1 MSRSNTRI
9 QNLTRVT
16 TLADLDIIPTGPA
29 SGDVAKGITFADFE
43 ALIEVDGA
51 ATVVQRFSDTGTIN
65 AATELAISTGTHTLV
80 MPDASNRIL
89 DIKSVSGT
97 ITIDSGSNTVENG
110 NTVTTT
116 QDRSFY
122 LDGTVWLEL

>member
-16 TLADLDIIPTGPA
+16 TLEALDIIPIGPA
-29 SGDVAKGITFADFE
+29 SGDVAKGITKSDMEAQFE
-43 ALIEVDGA
+43 GDGA
-51 ATVVQRFSDTGTIN
+51 ATVVQRFSATGTII
-65 AATELAISTGTHTLV
+65 ATTELAISTGTHTLI

-97 ITIDSGSNTVENG
+97 ITLDSGSNTVENSS
-110 NTVTTT
+110 TITTT
-116 QDRSFY
+116 VSRRFY